1 MSSYRIVR
9 VGHLNYK
16 GAIGRAYRED
26 PELASRP
33 YGEQQERI
41 FRLALVYSDSFSRG
55 MRALG
60 HDAHEII
67 YDIEP
72 LQRAW
77 ARENGVL
84 LEDTNWEQVVLHR
97 QIAALKPDVLYCQDI
112 HAMPYR
118 LRRSLKG
125 LVRSIRLTVV
135 HKGFPGAFNELADVD
150 LLMLAVPSIVRVYR
164 ERGLD
169 CELMYHG
176 FNDRVPAL
184 LGEQPPVQRQHPLT
198 FVGSSGIGYGKD
210 QRDRYWTL
218 MRLLRESEI
227 TMFLN
232 EPFVQPLGLLEG
244 LAQRMLVSPGW
255 LPGARQL
262 GRIPAVAGVRAL
274 QGTFGEHAQFAMWR
288 NRPDEE
294 LGKEDVPP
302 VPLCRIFPER
312 CHEAVY
318 GLDMY
323 RTLQGSDVT
332 FNIHTN
338 GAFGDVGNMRMYEAT
353 GVGTCLLTDTGPN
366 IGDLFEADREV
377 VTYKSYP
384 ELLEKV
390 RYLRDH
396 PAEAR
401 QVAEA
406 GRRRTLRDHTVGKR
420 VEHIDQ
426 LIQAKLRQAPRTT

>member
-1 MSSYRIVR
+1 M
-9 VGHLNYK
+9 
-16 GAIGRAYRED
+16 
-26 PELASRP
+26 
-33 YGEQQERI
+33 
-41 FRLALVYSDSFSRG
+41 
-55 MRALG
+55 
-60 HDAHEII
+60 
-67 YDIEP
+67 
-72 LQRAW
+72 
-77 ARENGVL
+77 
-84 LEDTNWEQVVLHR
+84 LEDANWEQVVLHR
-97 QIAALKPDVLYCQDI
+97 QIATLKPDILYCQDI

-118 LRRSLKG
+118 LRRSLKS

-164 ERGLD
+164 DRGIE

-176 FNDRVPAL
+176 FNDRVPEL
-184 LGEQPPVQRQHPLT
+184 LAEQPTVRRQHRLT

-232 EPFVQPLGLLEG
+232 EPFVQPLSSLGG
-244 LAQRMLVSPGW
+244 LAQRMLVNPGW
-255 LPGARQL
+255 LPAAGQLARL
-262 GRIPAVAGVRAL
+262 PARTAIGSA
-274 QGTFGEHAQFAMWR
+274 FGEQAHYAMWR
-288 NRPDEE
+288 HRSDEE
-294 LGKEDVPP
+294 LGKEETPTI
-302 VPLCRIFPER
+302 PLCRVFPER
-312 CHEAVY
+312 CHDAVY

-323 RTLQGSDVT
+323 RTLQTSDVT

-366 IGDLFEADREV
+366 ISDLFDADREV

-384 ELLEKV
+384 ELLEKA
-390 RYLRDH
+390 RYLLDH
-396 PAEAR
+396 PAEAQR
-401 QVAEA
+401 VAEA
-406 GRRRTLRDHTVGKR
+406 GRQRTLRDHTVRKR

-426 LIQAKLRQAPRTT
+426 LIQAKLRQARHTTAT